1 MRINQI
7 SYRQRD
13 YTELLEGKTEWENE
27 QKDKLYLC
35 EIFCFDLKFWNLFEI
50 SIFAKMKEIS
60 KKKKNKKM
68 GGPNRASFTKPTLW
82 CLSHF

>member
-60 KKKKNKKM
+60 KKKKKM

>member
-60 KKKKNKKM
+60 KKKKKKM